1 VTACSRRAERVVLAI
16 VVCLAT
22 AACGRAGQ
30 HRYPLTGVVQESRPA
45 NGEFVV
51 AHDDIPGF
59 MPAMTMPFRVRGMG
73 GKPDLQPGDGITAR
87 LVVTDTES
95 WLEDVAVTVRGLPI
109 AKVATGSKALGA
121 VAGALVPDFHL
132 VNQDGAPI
140 HLDQYSGRTL
150 VLTFIYTRC
159 PLPEFC
165 PLMMKNFRDLDQALA
180 RDPVLLAKTH
190 LLSITFDTEY
200 DKPEVLRRFAGVF
213 VEKRGQGRFDHWELA
228 TGSAEQVK
236 AVAEFFGLA
245 YWGEG
250 AEIAHSLRTAVIGPD
265 GRVVRLYT
273 DNLWTV
279 EETLAEIQSATTN

>member
-1 VTACSRRAERVVLAI
+1 VTSWSRKAERSVLAI
-16 VVCLAT
+16 VVCLASV
-22 AACGRAGQ
+22 ACGRAGQ
-30 HRYPLTGVVQESRPA
+30 RRYLLSGVVQEARQA

-51 AHDDIPGF
+51 AHGDIPGF
-59 MPAMTMPFRVRGMG
+59 MPAMTMPFRVKRMG
-73 GKPDLQPGDGITAR
+73 GPPNLQPGDGITAR

-109 AKVATGSKALGA
+109 AKIAAESKALGA
-121 VAGALVPDFHL
+121 VAGAQVPDFHL

-140 HLDQYSGRTL
+140 HLGQYAGRTL

-159 PLPEFC
+159 PIPEFC
-165 PLMMKNFRDLDQALA
+165 PLMMKNFQALDKALAGDPALFA
-180 RDPVLLAKTH
+180 RTH
-190 LLSITFDTEY
+190 LLSITFDTQY
-200 DKPEVLRRFAGVF
+200 DKPEVLRRFGRVF
-213 VEKRGQGRFDHWELA
+213 MEDRGGSRFDHWELA

-236 AVAEFFGLA
+236 AAAEFFGLA

-250 AEIAHSLRTAVIGPD
+250 TEIAHSLRTAVIGPG

-279 EETLAEIQSATTN
+279 EEALAEIQRATTN